1 MTRTF
6 TRTFTRPLTRTS
18 TQTSQFC
25 TFYLDKLLFGVELK
39 GVQEVIRS
47 LDVTRVPLAPSVVS
61 GLINLRGQIVT
72 AVDLRR
78 RLELEPRLPGML
90 AMNVVVRSED
100 GAVSLLVDEIG
111 VVVEVEEGTF
121 EPPPETLSGSVRT
134 MILGVHKL
142 KDRLLHVLDIEE
154 ACQMAEAAED
164 PSPGR

>member
-1 MTRTF
+1 MA
-6 TRTFTRPLTRTS
+6 
-18 TQTSQFC
+18 QTLQFC
-25 TFYLDKLLFGVELK
+25 TFYLEKLLFGVELK

-47 LDVTRVPLAPSVVS
+47 LDMTKVPLAPGVVS

-78 RLELEPRLPGML
+78 RLELEAAPKDMR

-111 VVVEVEEGTF
+111 DVVEVEESSF
-121 EPPPETLSGSVRT
+121 EAPPETLRGAVRT

-142 KDRLLHVLDIEE
+142 DNRLMHVLDIEKACEMRE
-154 ACQMAEAAED
+154 ASESATA
-164 PSPGR
+164 GR